1 MRVLKKVNWVTA
13 SFLVLTPLIAVIWG
27 GAHIARFGVY
37 PFDVLLFLLYIA
49 ATGFSITAGYHRHF
63 AHGAY
68 ECRRFVKAFYL
79 LFATQDSH
87 ERMHAFIDK
96 RQPAY
101 EGR

>member
-63 AHGAY
+63 AHAAAMQEVEQMCQQRNAADRQRELGTCIA
-68 ECRRFVKAFYL
+68 
-79 LFATQDSH
+79 
-87 ERMHAFIDK
+87 K
-96 RQPAY
+96 R
-101 EGR
+101 